1 MMPLS
6 DDVADKVVPSIFHI
20 WNDISGR
27 KEGLVSRVSYP
38 IHHLII
44 KCVCD
49 DLPTDIVEFD
59 NSYSYLRSKKL
70 WYSIVIEKSN

>member
-44 KCVCD
+44 KCPLLSLKGLVNECRGK
-49 DLPTDIVEFD
+49 LYEKTVLEPIVH
-59 NSYSYLRSKKL
+59 
-70 WYSIVIEKSN
+70 